1 MSGLIEDQAHQQNL
15 ILTESTS
22 PVPVISPIYPCSV
35 ANYYRFHR
43 HRHLLLQYCSNFSQF
58 FHINTILLL
67 MVIMSVATL
76 HSFFSTML
84 SVYDAKP
91 TNLCKAQARTQGQLS
106 VEIPDIWAINIHDRL
121 LIYDLQKVLRYPS
134 WQSWIHGILMQ
145 KSSMHVS
152 TTSFSIRRKMENGK
166 WKLEIAIYFP
176 WHISNGRRRRGQ
188 RKNKQRKKT
197 RKTQTNKRETKWSH
211 ISLLSQW
218 AWWKLVEN
226 SKNEIIT
233 EAGK

>member
-43 HRHLLLQYCSNFSQF
+43 HRHLLLQHCSNFSQF

-67 MVIMSVATL
+67 MMTMSVATL

-134 WQSWIHGILMQ
+134 
-145 KSSMHVS
+145 
-152 TTSFSIRRKMENGK
+152 
-166 WKLEIAIYFP
+166 
-176 WHISNGRRRRGQ
+176 
-188 RKNKQRKKT
+188 
-197 RKTQTNKRETKWSH
+197 
-211 ISLLSQW
+211 
-218 AWWKLVEN
+218 
-226 SKNEIIT
+226 
-233 EAGK
+233 